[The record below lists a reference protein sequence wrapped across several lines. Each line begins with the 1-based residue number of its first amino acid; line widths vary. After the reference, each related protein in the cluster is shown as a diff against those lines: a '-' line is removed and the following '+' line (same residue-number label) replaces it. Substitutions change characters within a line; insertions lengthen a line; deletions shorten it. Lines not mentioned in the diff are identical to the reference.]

1 MPLPRVCRRRAA
13 SPQRPIGR
21 GPDSSHQRAS
31 VSLRSVNLAPDFE
44 LQDQHGTPVRLSDFR
59 GRKVVLVFYPLA
71 FSGVCQSELSA
82 LRGFPADAAVLTV
95 SVDSLFTHR
104 AWADQ
109 EGYSFPLL
117 SDFWPHG
124 QVARAYGVFDESKGV
139 ASRGTFIIDGEG
151 VIRWSVVN
159 PAGEA
164 RDVADYIKALADIA

>member
-1 MPLPRVCRRRAA
+1 MNE
-13 SPQRPIGR
+13 RPAEVG
-21 GPDSSHQRAS
+21 A
-31 VSLRSVNLAPDFE
+31 LAPDFE
-44 LQDQHGTPVRLSDFR
+44 LRDQHGTPVKLSDFR

-71 FSGVCQSELSA
+71 FSGICHQELSELRSFHA
-82 LRGFPADAAVLTV
+82 GSPADVQLLTV

-109 EGYSFPLL
+109 EGYVFPLL

-124 QVARAYGVFDESKGV
+124 QVARAYGVFDDGKGV
-139 ASRGTFIIDGEG
+139 SRRGTFVIDGEG

-164 RDVADYIKALADIA
+164 RDTADYIKALADIS

>member
-1 MPLPRVCRRRAA
+1 M
-13 SPQRPIGR
+13 
-21 GPDSSHQRAS
+21 
-31 VSLRSVNLAPDFE
+31 NLAPDFE

-82 LRGFPADAAVLTV
+82 LRAFDADAEVLTV
-95 SVDSLFTHR
+95 SVDSIFTHR

-109 EGYSFPLL
+109 EGYAFPLL

-124 QVARAYGVFDESKGV
+124 QVARAYGVFDETKGL
-139 ASRGTFIIDGEG
+139 ARRGTFIIDGEG

-159 PAGEA
+159 PIGEA
-164 RDVADYIKALADIA
+164 RNVADYLKALADIS